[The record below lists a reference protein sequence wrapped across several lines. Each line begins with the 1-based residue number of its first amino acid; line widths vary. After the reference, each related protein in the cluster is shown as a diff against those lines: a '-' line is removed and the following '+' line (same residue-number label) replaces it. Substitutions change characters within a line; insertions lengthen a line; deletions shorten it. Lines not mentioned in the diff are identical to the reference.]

1 MQLDVNRVLVPVVV
15 RDKMGRT
22 VDGLKK
28 EDFQVID
35 NGKQRAV
42 SGFSVQLRG
51 PIETNQ
57 PTPSQPQ
64 TSSAQA
70 PPAPPPSA
78 PPRYVVFVFDDM
90 HLKVE
95 DLARVQKAGAK
106 VLDEALGPAD
116 IAAVLSLSGKT
127 NSGLTRDH
135 ARLQESIMNLQ
146 TNTVYRADPRACPGI
161 GYYQAVQIE
170 NEHSHDG
177 PAFQDAFRQVIS
189 CNPGMDPVYQQNIA
203 ENEVLTATNRVLNL
217 GRQDAQMTYAALS
230 AFVRTIATFPGQR
243 ILILV
248 SPGFLPLEQESLTAE
263 SRLLDLAAQSNVNIS
278 ALDARGLY
286 TTEID
291 ASQHSP
297 SLSGSDR
304 TGGSVQ
310 QQSDYYRTSGL
321 LAEGAMAS
329 LADGTGGTFFHNSND
344 LDAGFKAL
352 TETPET
358 VYLLELS
365 LEGVKSDGTYHRL
378 KVKLDRQGL
387 DLTARRGYFMPR
399 PEKTKK

>member
-1 MQLDVNRVLVPVVV
+1 MQLAVNRVLVPVVV
-15 RDKMGRT
+15 RDKQGRT

-28 EDFQVID
+28 EDFQVLD
-35 NGKQRAV
+35 NGKQRPA

-51 PIETNQ
+51 PVEAIKTNESQTQ
-57 PTPSQPQ
+57 PASADTRPSP
-64 TSSAQA
+64 S
-70 PPAPPPSA
+70 PSA

-95 DLARVQKAGAK
+95 DLGRVQQAGSRMIQKAF
-106 VLDEALGPAD
+106 GPSD

-127 NSGLTRDH
+127 NSGLTQDH
-135 ARLQESIMNLQ
+135 AKLQESLMSLQ
-146 TNTVYRADPRACPGI
+146 TNSVYRADNRACPNI
-161 GYYQAVQIE
+161 SYYQAVQIE

-217 GRQDAQMTYAALS
+217 GRQDAQMAYAALS

-243 ILILV
+243 MLILV

-263 SRLLDLAAQSNVNIS
+263 SRLLDLAAQSNVEIS

-291 ASQHSP
+291 ASQHST
-297 SLSGSDR
+297 SMSGS
-304 TGGSVQ
+304 SVE
-310 QQSDYYRTSGL
+310 QQSDYNRTTSL
-321 LAEGAMAS
+321 LTEGAMAS

-344 LDAGFKAL
+344 LDAGFKTL
-352 TETPET
+352 TEEPET
-358 VYLLELS
+358 VYLLELP

-378 KVKLDRQGL
+378 KVKLDRDGL
-387 DLTARRGYFMPR
+387 NLTARRGYFMPR
-399 PEKTKK
+399 PEKAKK